1 MIAALAELGEVD
13 VFLLGDASLESD
25 VTPPSNLHLARVGY
39 APRATRRL
47 TRLERLAAL
56 APIGAPAAIRQ
67 QLDDATRRAFS
78 EWVDGT
84 YDLAWFVRIESWL
97 ALAPLV
103 DAPAIIDYDDLRD
116 HLARSRLRSD
126 WPDPP
131 DAHRP
136 MRSARAALR
145 AQLLASDANAWRRL
159 QHRAARGVA
168 AVVVCSELDRARLGV
183 PNAAIVPNG
192 VDLPVHPVGRSAVG
206 EPPTLCLH
214 GSLSYGPN
222 GDAAR
227 ILVRDVL
234 PALRREVPAACV
246 RLVGR
251 SNDGIVRLGQSAGVT
266 VTGPVDDIVAELA
279 RADVVTVPLREGAGT
294 RIKVLEA
301 FAHRIPVVATGIA
314 VEGLDVVDGEHVLV
328 ADTPTAFA
336 SSCARLLRDE
346 GLRTRLTDAAE
357 ALVRGRYGWDQAR
370 RAASA
375 LATEVTRSGR

>member
-1 MIAALAELGEVD
+1 MIAAVAELGEVD

-25 VTPPSNLHLARVGY
+25 VTPPPNLHLGRVGY

-47 TRLERLAAL
+47 TRLERLAGL
-56 APIGAPAAIRQ
+56 APVGAPAAVRQ
-67 QLDDATRRAFS
+67 QADDAARRAFS

-97 ALAPLV
+97 ALGPLV

-116 HLARSRLRSD
+116 HLARSRLRSH

-131 DAHRP
+131 EARRP
-136 MRSARAALR
+136 MQRARAALR
-145 AQLLASDANAWRRL
+145 AQLVASDANAWRRL
-159 QHRAARGVA
+159 QQRTAPEVA

-192 VDLPVHPVGRSAVG
+192 VDLPLRPVGHSTVG

-214 GSLSYGPN
+214 GSLGYGPN

-234 PALRREVPAACV
+234 PALRRDVPDAHV

-251 SNDGIVRLGQSAGVT
+251 TNERVDRLGQSTGVT

-279 RADVVTVPLREGAGT
+279 RADVVAVPLREGAGT

-328 ADTPTAFA
+328 ADTPAAFA

-346 GLRTRLTDAAE
+346 DLRARLMDAAE
-357 ALVRGRYGWDQAR
+357 ALVRRRYGWDQAR
-370 RAASA
+370 RAAST